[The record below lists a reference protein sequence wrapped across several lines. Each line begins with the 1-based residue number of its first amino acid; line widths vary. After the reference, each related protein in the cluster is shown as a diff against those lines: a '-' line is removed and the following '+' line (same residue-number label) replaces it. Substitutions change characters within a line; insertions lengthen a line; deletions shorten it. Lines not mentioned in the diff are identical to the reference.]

1 MPWHPMSGRKSLQG
15 RLSDKLGSL
24 LTFFGT
30 AIAWPFYRLLDLAL
44 WRRQKYYDKLS
55 RHCVTACFVECWTLI
70 FEKKPIDST
79 SPIFEGI
86 FNSINHFTRTASEQ
100 RGDFNAFEHTLLRSR
115 FITWVLRDSP
125 KPDDTSAIAF
135 ASEHNLNPTIEK
147 YVNLHNYVAFIAAQE
162 IRPLEE
168 LAKERPSAEYW
179 KGTVWFKDLPDPL
192 NETTKPRSVGKFLR
206 ANVVRLQSELAQS
219 NYIKI
224 DFSFSDLSTLLAL
237 LGTLLV
243 VLGYTRVFILGK
255 YFGFPFQEYF
265 GVSDY
270 LSRSLNIT
278 GQVLFS
284 AMLTAAFGFTYLSSA
299 NAYSLTQEDL
309 RRKSVP
315 GRIDSITWH
324 IVGLSSLPA
333 LAFHYYMAGVV
344 DPLLALAGMI
354 YVGSFVVGRM
364 SARYF
369 ENPLKA
375 FLLVSLIFLSFVNTI
390 SGVILEINS
399 LNRPS
404 ETSPRRIVKFSD
416 AEYQE
421 TDWQFIAFTSDY
433 VIMRNRQTQQVLV
446 RARSDLKV
454 VESNAAGAKASSPAG
469 PIP

>member
-1 MPWHPMSGRKSLQG
+1 MSRRRSLPGRIK
-15 RLSDKLGSL
+15 DKLRSL
-24 LTFFGT
+24 LTFCGS
-30 AIAWPFYRLLDLAL
+30 AIAWPFFRLLDLAL

-70 FEKKPIDST
+70 CGNKPVDGI

-86 FNSINHFTRTASEQ
+86 FNSISHFTRTASEQ

-115 FITWVLRDSP
+115 FIAWVLRNSP
-125 KPDDTSAIAF
+125 KPEDASAIAF

-147 YVNLHNYVAFIAAQE
+147 YVNLHNYVAFVAAQE

-168 LAKERPSAEYW
+168 LVKERPSAEYW
-179 KGTVWFKDLPDPL
+179 KGTVRFKDLPDPL

-224 DFSFSDLSTLLAL
+224 DFSFSDVSTLLAL

-309 RRKSVP
+309 RRKSAP
-315 GRIDSITWH
+315 GRINSITWH

-354 YVGSFVVGRM
+354 YVGIVRGW
-364 SARYF
+364 AHKC
-369 ENPLKA
+369 P
-375 FLLVSLIFLSFVNTI
+375 
-390 SGVILEINS
+390 IL
-399 LNRPS
+399 
-404 ETSPRRIVKFSD
+404 
-416 AEYQE
+416 
-421 TDWQFIAFTSDY
+421 
-433 VIMRNRQTQQVLV
+433 
-446 RARSDLKV
+446 
-454 VESNAAGAKASSPAG
+454 
-469 PIP
+469 